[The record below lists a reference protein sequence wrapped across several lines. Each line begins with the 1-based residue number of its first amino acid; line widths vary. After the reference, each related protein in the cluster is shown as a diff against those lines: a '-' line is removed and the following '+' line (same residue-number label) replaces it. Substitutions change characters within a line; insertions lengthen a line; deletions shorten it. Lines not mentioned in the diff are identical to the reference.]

1 VRGALAIG
9 LVALSAAA
17 ARADGVYLSDQL
29 GMTTFHGGA
38 ARAAF
43 GDTGADLRSA
53 LGLRIGQVAVELWL
67 GGDLPVDESVAYKEG
82 LPGYGVDAKYF
93 VPIVRGHGR
102 ARAELSAYGM
112 LELRSVWLGDPS
124 QDQGGGRGI
133 GGALGLSFAG
143 TIYAPSGY
151 LSTHGV
157 RFGVWIERGADW
169 LRVARSPDAP
179 ALMPL
184 VTGAPG
190 APAASSAWDV
200 RADHWVLGFGF
211 GGDV

>member
-1 VRGALAIG
+1 VRGALAIA
-9 LVALSAAA
+9 LVAFSAAA

-29 GMTTFHGGA
+29 GVTTFHGGA

-67 GGDLPVDESVAYKEG
+67 GGDLPVDDTATYKEG

-93 VPIVRGHGR
+93 VPILVGHSR
-102 ARAELSAYGM
+102 ARAELAAYGM

-124 QDQGGGRGI
+124 QDQGGGRGV
-133 GGALGLSFAG
+133 GAGLGLSLAG
-143 TIYAPSGY
+143 TLYAPQGY

-157 RFGVWIERGADW
+157 RFGMWIERGADW

-184 VTGAPG
+184 VTGAT
-190 APAASSAWDV
+190 AASSAWDV
-200 RADHWVLGFGF
+200 RADHWVFGFGF